1 MLIAK
6 LLGAV
11 YLAVGLGMAFSK
23 KYYESMVDDF
33 MKNKAMMYIGGAMAL
48 AVGVL
53 ITSFHNVW
61 EDFAT
66 VVISLIGWM
75 AVVKGV
81 FILVLPE
88 VMMDMTKKMWNKSLM
103 PVATLVAVVLGAYF
117 CYVGFLA

>member
-11 YLAVGLGMAFSK
+11 YLAVGVGMAFNNK
-23 KYYESMVDDF
+23 FYESMVDDF
-33 MKNKAMMYIGGAMAL
+33 MKNKAMMYLGGAMAL

-66 VVISLIGWM
+66 IVISLIGWI

-88 VMMDMTKKMWNKSLM
+88 VMMDMTKKIWSKSLM
-103 PVATLVAVVLGAYF
+103 QVATLVAVVLGAYF
-117 CYVGFLA
+117 WRKVGS